1 VSVVRSYPN
10 ANLRQ
15 LAAVEARSLVGKFW
29 GHRNNAP
36 SNLGDDVKQQIK
48 ESLLLSATQDE
59 VPIVRHSAARVVSAI
74 ARIELPVGLWQDL
87 PGILLQA
94 AGSPKSDDREV
105 ATYVLYTLL
114 ETLEEN
120 MASSWKDF
128 LVVFSRTINDP
139 ESMSVR
145 LNTLLALGKM
155 TEILNSEEHPQAI
168 PALRELIP
176 PMVAVLKQVAE
187 EGDEEKSNSAFEV
200 FQMLLIVDP
209 VILSTHFRDL
219 VSFFSDLS
227 VNKDL
232 DDDTRTKALSFLISC
247 LRYKKLKIQ
256 SLKVGPALTKRA
268 LGIVAEF
275 KDIEDDD
282 EMTPSRTA
290 LQLLELMAS
299 ALPPSMVVVPLLD
312 DLPNY
317 VNSPDPEFRKA
328 GILALGHCV
337 EGAPD
342 FIVTQLEI
350 VFPAVLRLLGD
361 PEARVRQAALEAL
374 MQLADDLHDELGK
387 EHARLIPLLINMM
400 DSAEGPE
407 IWRRA
412 CNAIDAVLVGVEQE
426 DVQNYLPVLIPKL
439 SQMSQADDYKIK
451 AASIGAIGSTAL
463 AAKDSFIPYFQ
474 EMMHG
479 LSPYV
484 QLKHSEEELDLRGIT
499 IDCMSSIAE
508 AVGMQ
513 PFTPYVQPLMQAAEE
528 SLQLGH
534 PRMKETAFM
543 FFGTI
548 ARIYGEEF
556 EPFLAGA
563 TRALFESLA
572 QNETDDFDEGEIAK
586 VISIGNQEVSGEVVA
601 MDGDDDDEDEED
613 NWEEFNSVSAIA
625 FEKEVAAETL
635 GEILTHCKH
644 GFLPYLEKTVEILKE
659 KANHHYEGVRKA
671 AVSTLWRAYA
681 TVWQVFEEKGM
692 APWQKGLPLAVQPAK
707 ELQTLGGVVVEVTLE
722 SLKTEAD
729 RQVPH
734 HSCATGDPSSCP
746 SFDLSTSSHSSR
758 TTGDSLPPSMI
769 LCPHFIFPP
778 VFRLNYMLTRSQ
790 VHCYHR
796 PPEHWGDP
804 QDLRSCYPRRRRRHC
819 HPRDRHSACLGPH
832 QAAPGSAG
840 RP

>member
-1 VSVVRSYPN
+1 VRSHPN

-15 LAAVEARSLVGKFW
+15 LAAVEARSLVAKFW

-36 SNLGDDVKQQIK
+36 SKLADDVKLQIK
-48 ESLLLSATQDE
+48 ESLLQSATQDE

-94 AGSPKSDDREV
+94 ANSPKSDDREV

-120 MASSWKDF
+120 MVSRWKDF
-128 LVVFSRTINDP
+128 LVAFSRTINDS

-155 TEILNSEEHPQAI
+155 SEILNSEEHPQAI

-200 FQMLLIVDP
+200 FQMLLVVDP
-209 VILSTHFRDL
+209 VIISTHFRDL
-219 VSFFSDLS
+219 VQFFSDLS

-290 LQLLELMAS
+290 LQLLEIMAS

-342 FIVTQLEI
+342 FILTQLEI
-350 VFPAVLRLLGD
+350 VFPAVLCLLAD

-374 MQLADDLHDELGK
+374 MQLADDLHEELGK

-407 IWRRA
+407 VWRRA
-412 CNAIDAVLVGVEQE
+412 CNAMEAVLVGVEKE
-426 DVQNYLPVLIPKL
+426 DVQTYLAVLVPKL
-439 SQMSQADDYKIK
+439 SQLSQADDFKLK
-451 AASIGAIGSTAL
+451 AAAIGAIGSTAL
-463 AAKDSFIPYFQ
+463 AAKENFTPYFQ

-484 QLKHSEEELDLRGIT
+484 QLKNSEEELDLRGIA
-499 IDCMSSIAE
+499 IDCMGSIAE
-508 AVGMQ
+508 AVGLQ
-513 PFTPYVQPLMQAAEE
+513 PFTPYVQPLMQAADE

-556 EPFLAGA
+556 EPFLAGV

-601 MDGDDDDEDEED
+601 MDGDDDEEDED
-613 NWEEFNSVSAIA
+613 NWEEFNSVSAVA

-659 KANHHYEGVRKA
+659 KSSHHYEGVRKA

-681 TVWQVFEEKGM
+681 TLWQVFEEKGM
-692 APWQKGLPLAVQPAK
+692 APWQKGLPLAVQPTK
-707 ELQTLGGVVVEVTLE
+707 ELQTLGGVVCEVTIE
-722 SLKTEAD
+722 SLKSEAD
-729 RQVPH
+729 RQVSHCLRASGDSPLLSTICPH
-734 HSCATGDPSSCP
+734 PTFLAQPATLN
-746 SFDLSTSSHSSR
+746 SFPTFLSTSSH
-758 TTGDSLPPSMI
+758 
-769 LCPHFIFPP
+769 
-778 VFRLNYMLTRSQ
+778 
-790 VHCYHR
+790 
-796 PPEHWGDP
+796 
-804 QDLRSCYPRRRRRHC
+804 
-819 HPRDRHSACLGPH
+819 
-832 QAAPGSAG
+832 
-840 RP
+840 